1 MPGPYPTQLH
11 MLVGTYTHLSSATSH
26 SKGVYLYSVDIAN
39 ATARQLHCAQVPNP
53 SFLSIQGSNVYALS
67 EMGTHSQLHSIALHV
82 PAASQQQGQVPTAS
96 QQQGQVATMAGQQ
109 ASIQGQVPAASQQ
122 QGQVASIV
130 GQQAPLQGHVPAASQ
145 QQGQVAAM
153 ASQQASIQGQVPAAA
168 VAGVHELTL
177 TATIPSPGD
186 DPCHLMAVGDKLYT
200 ACYSSGSVAVIQ
212 LNSDG
217 TLGETKQQFHFTQ
230 HGSHPRQQASHL
242 HNLALSPCGT
252 YLVASN
258 LGGDCLHLFKRHKS
272 GLLSPL
278 QTVSTPAESG
288 PRHMQWD
295 NSGTHLYLITELS
308 DEVMVFTF
316 EQERLNHVQTINAAR
331 TPSHG
336 AGDIHIHPSGKWLYA
351 SARLIDDG
359 IALFSIPADDAPITR
374 TAFFPTGKHPR
385 NFAITPCGTMLL
397 CACSHKK
404 AIEFYS
410 IAPDDGSLTYL
421 EGHDIPIDYPVCLV
435 LF

>member
-53 SFLSIQGSNVYALS
+53 SFLSLQGNNVYALS
-67 EMGTHSQLHSIALHV
+67 EMGTHSQLHSIALHM
-82 PAASQQQGQVPTAS
+82 PAASQQQGQ
-96 QQQGQVATMAGQQ
+96 
-109 ASIQGQVPAASQQ
+109 
-122 QGQVASIV
+122 
-130 GQQAPLQGHVPAASQ
+130 VPAASQ

-153 ASQQASIQGQVPAAA
+153 ASQQASLQGLVPAAA
-168 VAGVHELTL
+168 VAGVQALTL
-177 TATIPSPGD
+177 TSTIPSPGD

-212 LNSDG
+212 LNNDG
-217 TLGETKQQFHFTQ
+217 TLGETKQQFHFTL
-230 HGSHPRQQASHL
+230 HGTHPRQQASHL
-242 HNLALSPCGT
+242 HNLALSPCGN

-308 DEVMVFTF
+308 EEVMVFTF
-316 EQERLNHVQTINAAR
+316 EHERLNHVQTITAAR

-359 IALFSIPADDAPITR
+359 IALFTIPKDGAPITR

>member
-39 ATARQLHCAQVPNP
+39 ATARQLHCVQVPNP
-53 SFLSIQGSNVYALS
+53 SFLSLQGTNVYALS

-82 PAASQQQGQVPTAS
+82 PAASQQQGL
-96 QQQGQVATMAGQQ
+96 
-109 ASIQGQVPAASQQ
+109 VPAASQQ
-122 QGQVASIV
+122 QGQVAAIA
-130 GQQAPLQGHVPAASQ
+130 GQQASLQGQDPAASQ

-153 ASQQASIQGQVPAAA
+153 ASQQASLQGQVPAAT

-177 TATIPSPGD
+177 TSTIPSPGD

-212 LNSDG
+212 LNGDG
-217 TLGETKQQFHFTQ
+217 TLGDTKQQFHFTQ
-230 HGSHPRQQASHL
+230 HGTHPRQQASHL
-242 HNLALSPCGT
+242 HNLALSPCGN

-295 NSGTHLYLITELS
+295 NNGTHLYLITELS

-316 EQERLNHVQTINAAR
+316 EHERLNHVQTITAAR

-336 AGDIHIHPSGKWLYA
+336 AGDIHLHPSGKWLYA
-351 SARLIDDG
+351 PARLIDDG
-359 IALFSIPADDAPITR
+359 IALFTIPADGAPITR

-421 EGHDIPIDYPVCLV
+421 EGYDIPIDYPVCLV